1 MTDET
6 RSNLDAR
13 LQRHGFARDVHR
25 GLSKGIGFLPVSDE
39 TKSMLT
45 TRSGEAVAIA
55 AETGVAIANGAV
67 VAGKGAV
74 DAAREGYHAFEE
86 KREEEAAAAKRPFSV
101 VAAPPEPTAAEAG
114 TSGAPTTGSAGPE
127 GEGDLLERLE
137 RLGSLRAAGHLS
149 DAEFEAAKARLL
161 SGA

>member
-45 TRSGEAVAIA
+45 ARSGEAVAFA
-55 AETGVAIANGAV
+55 AETGVALANGAV

-86 KREEEAAAAKRPFSV
+86 KREEEAAAAKRPFSIV
-101 VAAPPEPTAAEAG
+101 TAPPEAPAPAAEPADAAPPAT
-114 TSGAPTTGSAGPE
+114 GPE

-149 DAEFEAAKARLL
+149 DVEFEAAKARLL
-161 SGA
+161 AGA

>member
-25 GLSKGIGFLPVSDE
+25 GLAKGIGFLPVSDE

-45 TRSGEAVAIA
+45 TRSGEVVAIA
-55 AETGVAIANGAV
+55 AETGVALANGAV

-86 KREEEAAAAKRPFSV
+86 KREEEAAAAKRPFSIV
-101 VAAPPEPTAAEAG
+101 TAQPETPEA
-114 TSGAPTTGSAGPE
+114 SSPASPGPE
-127 GEGDLLERLE
+127 GEGDLVERLE

-161 SGA
+161 SDG

>member
-1 MTDET
+1 M
-6 RSNLDAR
+6 R
-13 LQRHGFARDVHR
+13 
-25 GLSKGIGFLPVSDE
+25 
-39 TKSMLT
+39 
-45 TRSGEAVAIA
+45 EAA
-55 AETGVAIANGAV
+55 
-67 VAGKGAV
+67 
-74 DAAREGYHAFEE
+74 
-86 KREEEAAAAKRPFSV
+86 AAAAKRPFSV

-114 TSGAPTTGSAGPE
+114 TSGAPPTGSAGPE

>member
-45 TRSGEAVAIA
+45 ARSGEAVAFA
-55 AETGVAIANGAV
+55 AETGVALANGAV

-86 KREEEAAAAKRPFSV
+86 KREEEEAYESSSAFSAYDASEHDGVSPYWLGVLALGAIAGVGLRPPRRRTSR
-101 VAAPPEPTAAEAG
+101 PTPALLR
-114 TSGAPTTGSAGPE
+114 T
-127 GEGDLLERLE
+127 DLTDDPRNP
-137 RLGSLRAAGHLS
+137 RR
-149 DAEFEAAKARLL
+149 RRR
-161 SGA
+161 

>member
-25 GLSKGIGFLPVSDE
+25 GLTKGIGFLPVSDE

-45 TRSGEAVAIA
+45 VRSGEAVAIA
-55 AETGVAIANGAV
+55 AETGVALANGAV

-86 KREEEAAAAKRPFSV
+86 KREEEAAAAKRPFSIV
-101 VAAPPEPTAAEAG
+101 TAPPETPATDTASSDA
-114 TSGAPTTGSAGPE
+114 AGPE

-137 RLGSLRAAGHLS
+137 RLGSLRAAGHLT
-149 DAEFEAAKARLL
+149 DEEFEAAKARLL
-161 SGA
+161 SGS

>member
-55 AETGVAIANGAV
+55 AETGVALANGAV

-101 VAAPPEPTAAEAG
+101 VAAPREPTNTDEASSAPTAA
-114 TSGAPTTGSAGPE
+114 TTGPE